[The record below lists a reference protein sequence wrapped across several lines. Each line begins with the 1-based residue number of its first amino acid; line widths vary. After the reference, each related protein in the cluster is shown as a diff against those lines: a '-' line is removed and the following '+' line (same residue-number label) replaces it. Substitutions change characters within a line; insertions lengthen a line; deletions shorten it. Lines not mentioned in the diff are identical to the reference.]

1 MGKIPPTRILSDD
14 CVITVGEV
22 KYNVHKNE
30 WVDVIPIVSVVLYI
44 AISDI
49 QNSIND
55 PKRMEQGFE
64 NLCSEIAHRLVA
76 WNWTDLDDKPYPA
89 PTKEIIKSISNEEVL
104 WLLNAIMGETPGQRK
119 NASMPSAP
127 S

>member
-30 WVDVIPIVSVVLYI
+30 WVDVIPIVSVGQYI

-76 WNWTDLDDKPYPA
+76 WNWTDLDDEPYPA